1 MYRYHLGKG
10 RIYLAEPSSP
20 WKALSL
26 VSLIGIDI
34 AFCTVLGYWIGGK
47 VDAWLGTAPFG
58 LIIGV
63 LVGLA
68 SGILSMIPVVK
79 KYSKDLG

>member
-1 MYRYHLGKG
+1 
-10 RIYLAEPSSP
+10 LAGSESP

-26 VSLIGIDI
+26 VTLIGIDI

-47 VDAWLGTAPFG
+47 VDQWLGSAPVG

-63 LVGLA
+63 FVGLIA
-68 SGILSMIPVVK
+68 GILSMIPVVK